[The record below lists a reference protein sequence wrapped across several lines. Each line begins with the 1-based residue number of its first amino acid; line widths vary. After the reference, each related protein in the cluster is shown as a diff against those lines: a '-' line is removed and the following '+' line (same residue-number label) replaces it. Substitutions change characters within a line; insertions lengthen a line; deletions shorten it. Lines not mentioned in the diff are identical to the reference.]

1 VTNALERRLTQ
12 EEFDPATR
20 GRLFEHWVVLECLR
34 HVDLAR
40 SGARLYFWR
49 TNTGAE
55 VDLLVEKHGRI
66 QAAIEIK
73 SSRTI
78 DVQRLERSAVVPG
91 ENPDVP
97 SFVVTPTARPHRL
110 DSVLVTNWRDV
121 LAMFGALL

>member
-20 GRLFEHWVVLECLR
+20 GRLFEQWVVLECLR

-78 DVQRLERSAVVPG
+78 DGSDLKDLRSFRG
-91 ENPDVP
+91 RIQTCRRSSSRRRRRRID
-97 SFVVTPTARPHRL
+97 STAY
-110 DSVLVTNWRDV
+110 S
-121 LAMFGALL
+121 